1 MGRLLRREHEGKR
14 PAFAALLTTGMIA
27 ALLAFAALAAPS
39 PAYAA
44 ELQGSGTAD
53 DPVLIYSTDDLI
65 AWCNKLNEM
74 GKDQERQQHARLM
87 NHLVS
92 PGPDGTEHGGAVT
105 DDIIRQMNHPDLQVA
120 EFNGNGRLIELQLT
134 TNDYGALF
142 ATGGQ
147 PGDAGTTKVKDLHFI
162 GSVQHARVNSEQY
175 AGALFERIGKEGD
188 PSQDRKVT
196 IVDCTNQASVL
207 GDQSTG
213 GLIGSFVE
221 NRNGTGNITIERC
234 SNFGEITSANGHAG
248 GLAGSVVKVRDRVGT
263 THLQYCTNDG
273 AVKSTGGWFESRFGH
288 GGFGSSTGG
297 LVGYLA
303 CDSSGGFS
311 LDNDYN
317 RGSIYNFAGG
327 YSGGLVGYMDF
338 PKMYS
343 PVGSCYNTGSLQ
355 PQRGTAEYIGGLIGH
370 AAPFTTVEGSVTMR
384 ESVPSDSVSDST
396 RNGTLIAELYFYR
409 DAHEYLDDDFDG
421 LMLPGVGEARNI
433 KAKLID
439 PTTGFT
445 TYESAY
451 WNTCLSLPSPDSEIE
466 GYRFAYWTIDA
477 PDVGGTYNEPPR
489 EFKSSDFN
497 DPGQRVYGG
506 DITLYAYYEPSVVTV
521 KFDLNKP
528 AEGSYTCS
536 LDPKG
541 ATKTLAE
548 GEPVGALPT
557 AACVN
562 PNDKNDTRAFLGW
575 ATEKDGND
583 PKAEWVSESSD
594 NLYNSRD
601 AETNIVML
609 YAQWADT
616 SVGFEITYQ
625 PKDWQVSAL
634 AEYPTHDVCFDFCT
648 TYEDYSATL
657 QYRKNSSSGYED
669 LDVPH
674 AAMPNQ
680 FHFDLE
686 SADEAAG
693 DYRIKI
699 EYYDSLSQL
708 GTLYTS
714 SAKIV
719 MDIPQSEA
727 KVTLIEL
734 SDPKPSV
741 AEDNL
746 EKDEILGTASYDVD
760 FRISDDS
767 LPKLVGDESD
777 EIRHRAWIEGG
788 SSNTYP
794 GSDVRLHNKVSGTL
808 ENQHLVEGQTYTLC
822 VSRWV
827 PHSDYLGESE
837 PYRVPFVVPYT
848 ESIPAKVGG
857 VLVTQDPVVENGHP
871 SGSVHN
877 DYSIGIHETFNLGV
891 NVEYQYA
898 QPEGRQVH
906 VQWQYGLGGTW
917 VDMPDELF
925 VKDEQGNPICG
936 FAWEGT
942 YREKGRAYATLK
954 AEAKLDNKAFRVKL
968 STPSAPVDTIS
979 DSSWDELSVLVPTP
993 KDMQVKVNDTDV
1005 SVSWTWKDAV
1015 GNTTPTDGYYVSIEH
1030 FDPRWSGEERW
1041 VKVNRGRVYEG
1052 SYQAALDPQQNYRV
1066 SVRADTDG
1074 LQSPSVEKEFST
1086 LGEPGV
1092 AWENLYPY
1100 CTAYLPSKHQN
1111 DEISVDFDW
1120 AGYNDGKHTVR
1131 YSWYLNGDKDA
1142 KRGYEHFVTTE
1153 SDSVNFPED
1162 FEGGNEWDPTEAWWV
1177 KVEAQV
1183 WTLTDEGELG
1193 YPVSKVQSSAL
1204 PVWHETSDSQNLTV
1218 EDIGSHSMTVC
1229 WDAPAEGLVREYK
1242 IKASDGRSWI
1252 VSAEAEKNKDGH
1264 YEATIDGL
1272 DSDTEYY
1279 VTVYTVDSFL
1289 QCTNLPGST
1298 RWDCTTL
1305 PSPEVGTW
1313 TVTADPSNVKQG
1325 EEVTLSASYA
1335 ANSGKFPTAAELQ
1348 WYSWREGE
1356 ADWQPEGDPITL
1368 DHAGNDGSKDY
1379 TTTLKH
1385 TVTSKDYGRQWKL
1398 GVKAASP
1405 DELVTDSSNVVAVAI
1420 TPPTPTNVACDAPT
1434 PTSLPV
1440 SWMPVESAEGYQI
1453 KCVKPGVDGNP
1464 VSATTYTVAASSLTQ
1479 DAGGKLCYEVMNLE
1493 PNTTYQ
1499 MSVAAFVHGV
1509 IGEFSAVLEP
1519 RTLAEPTIETP
1530 VFQQVPKTAWVEAN
1544 EDATFTAQAKVNDGG
1559 TITYAWQRKGA
1570 GEQDFAPIAKSDKYV
1585 MSENA
1590 GVATLTVNDVA
1601 ADDVAAAF
1609 RCVATNSKDNQTAN
1623 AASAA
1628 AYLTVAPVAPT
1639 DVQAQATSAT
1649 TGEVTWE
1656 ASGAIH
1662 RFAVTWQQVDENG
1675 STKGSEYSKVV
1686 TIPNDK
1692 MQGSCQLEGLLPGT
1706 SYRVAVYAAPEA
1718 GFRSEKVTASLAT
1731 PAASA
1736 LDSATVSPD
1745 KTLVKPGETV
1755 TFKVETNVDG
1765 LLPEQLKYRWQRN
1778 AFGESW
1784 IDVEGEAGAKKTLSV
1799 TAPEG
1804 GSVDGYRYIV
1814 TSTRTTTGVG
1824 DDTKSVT
1831 SSVGLLLTSVPVA
1844 PPVQLAAEPGTTSV
1858 HLTWASDDPRDVT
1871 YQVQYAE
1878 GPTPNDD
1885 AWQTVDNVGS
1895 STSCD
1900 VEGLKANT
1908 VYSWRVQAVVRD
1920 QLWSEWAQADT
1931 FITLEEPSALA
1942 TVSVTPRWGAAVAG
1956 SSKGVTYTAVTN
1968 IDNALNGETLSY
1980 QWQESATGVEWSDV
1994 QGATEATYV
2003 ADTANAK
2010 PRSCQ
2015 YRCVVTASKDGAPL
2029 KTITSESVDFR
2040 TTAMPPTD
2048 LVAESITAATADLS
2062 WEGSLVEGLSYRV
2075 FWRASGADAWTSTS
2089 DLTEAT
2095 YTLKSLMPATT
2106 YEWYVQ
2112 VMDNGEPSARSV
2124 TSLFVTQSL
2133 SPIPQLTR
2141 VVVGPVD
2148 QTPSAI
2154 EQATF
2159 TAYTN
2164 VDDMTDATMTY
2175 KWEMRDLDSDSS
2187 NPSAWTTLRDKTTRE
2202 IELDPGMDGYVRC
2215 TVTYTPPTSAFV
2227 QPLDNTPVPSTN
2239 EARVRVM
2246 PAAPSNLTV
2255 NAVGKTIADISWTGG
2270 AGGPAFDLVYRV
2282 VGSSEWTS
2290 VPGLDSASTNL
2301 VDLKPGAVYE
2311 WNVRSVAYG
2320 ASGDPLRSDWVAGP
2334 LFTTK
2339 PEDIVFS
2346 RAEVTPSAT
2355 SIMAGADSTVTLT
2368 ANTDADAGNESLT
2381 YQWQRLVGDTW
2392 QKMDGKTSNTLQVSA
2407 KGLSVGEHAYRCEV
2421 TATRGGQEKTVESS
2435 ESVVTVMPAA
2445 PTDLSVG
2452 EFVLVD
2458 PAIPTGSVKTAF
2470 HWKWGGTG
2478 ALPDGATFEV
2488 SYRKLAGPGAILDG
2502 WVSEGLTVDNE
2513 NRTCEAVLESKD
2525 ITYQWR
2531 VRVMQNGATSSWS
2544 ETNTFTTKLE
2554 EHTDISYVE
2563 VAPSDSLVSNDAAA
2577 TVTLTAS
2584 TNVDSDPT
2592 LKYEWQ
2598 WCPLT
2603 TKDPRKDGAKWE
2615 TIEGE
2620 STGTITLSGDNRNRY
2635 VRCKVTQTVDGT
2647 AKTKAS
2653 NPACV
2658 RTEPL
2663 PPHDLSA
2670 NAADE
2675 GGIRLSWQCNDERA
2689 RNDAQKNVIG
2699 YEVNYRKIGTSEWAE
2714 EISSSKYDCKLD
2726 AQMLESDATYEW
2738 RVRTILSGDVGELT
2752 KGGPHTEWVDGPV
2765 FAAPKVAVTPTRAAA
2780 VIGNGRTL
2788 TFTAMPNAVITDD
2801 SRGKTYQWQR
2811 NDGSGW
2817 KNMLGEE
2824 SVTLNIV
2831 ADNAVTAGTSR
2842 YRCVVTMGGYTT
2854 TSNEVTCTL
2863 APAAPANLTAS
2874 GVTSSEAKLAWD
2886 WAQRG
2891 LPNAAEFKV
2900 LYRESGA
2907 KIWETATAAGSARE
2921 FVLKDLK
2928 PETIYEWRVRAVQNG
2943 VESLPSFAN
2952 LFVTASEHPALKLE
2966 SVLVDPS
2973 DQAVAP
2979 EAEATVKATTNLDGM
2994 VDPGELTYV
3003 WEKRA
3008 LDSNP
3013 SASDAWQTIEDEKGS
3028 SVTSSVITS
3037 GFVRCKV
3044 AYTPAGS
3051 AAAETVVSNEASVR
3065 VQPVGAPTG
3074 LEVKDIGDTAATFA
3088 WGGAVPTNGSF
3099 TLLYRT
3105 AGTEAWT
3112 TVPKLTASPYVAQN
3126 LAPGTTYEWRMCSV
3140 SADGLT
3146 SEWVD
3151 GSRFTTTAQDAV
3163 LGEVKVAPERAEAVA
3178 GDSALV
3184 EDFFATV
3191 TGTAEG
3197 QSLAYQWQVL
3207 LSGGWTNLPGETGER
3222 THLSV
3227 ANLEPGEYSLRCVV
3241 TATAPG
3247 GKSKTVESNKA
3258 TLALSLAT
3266 PSDLSVQRV
3275 TRGAAM
3281 LTWTWAGPGAVDS
3294 FNVRYREEGA
3304 SDTAWVN
3311 VPADSIDPASTTC
3324 IIKGLAPSTSYEW
3337 QVQAVQ
3343 GDQTS
3348 AWVASGFVTL
3358 SDGPLKV
3365 ARIWPSDVTVAKD
3378 EQARFV
3384 VFTNRGD
3391 AEDVSYE
3398 WQRRGLYS
3406 EDVEGSWETIP
3417 NATGR
3422 VLTLDAN
3429 TAGYVR
3435 CVATQA
3441 APAAQAT
3448 EVVETPEAVEAPQA
3462 VASNETIGANEAP
3475 DANETNEASEANET
3489 NETNEASETT
3499 ETPVTPVASEV
3510 AETSATPTPPSVA
3523 ISNQARVRVEPS
3535 VPSGLAVG
3543 AAGLTNAA
3551 LSWAA
3556 ADVDGVVFT
3565 LAYRVAGSP
3574 DWTEVPGLTAPAY
3587 ELGGLVQG
3595 TSYEW
3600 RVQAVVGTGDDA
3612 LKSAWACGDS
3622 FTTQTMRTYHVT
3634 AGADGTWKPGQPGL
3648 AFTID
3653 APRDKF
3659 LSLAVD
3665 GAELVQGTDYTV
3677 VEGSTVLTLSSDY
3690 LASLRAGKHE
3700 LVATFSD
3707 GAASTTFTVAAAE
3720 PPTPSEPSEPE
3731 TPGASG
3737 DQSTSPAPLP
3747 SGGKALAP
3755 TGDPLS
3761 AALPLVGMLAVASAC
3776 VAIAAFAR
3784 KRWHVLKRDR
3794 RF

>member
-1 MGRLLRREHEGKR
+1 MGRVLRREHEGSR
-14 PAFAALLTTGMIA
+14 SAFAALLTTGMIA

-53 DPVLIYSTDDLI
+53 DPTLIYTTDDLV
-65 AWCNKLNEM
+65 AWCNSLNDM

-87 NHLVS
+87 EHLVS

-105 DDIIRQMNHPDLQVA
+105 DDVVSKMNHPDLQVA
-120 EFNGNGRLIELQLT
+120 EFNGNGHLIELQLT
-134 TNDYGALF
+134 TGDHGALF

-162 GSVQHARVNSEQY
+162 GSVQHAIANSEQY

-196 IVDCTNQASVL
+196 VVDCTNQASVF
-207 GDQSTG
+207 GDQATG
-213 GLIGSFVE
+213 GFIGSFVE
-221 NRNGTGNITIERC
+221 NRDGTGSITIESC

-248 GLAGSVVKVRDRVGT
+248 GLVGSMVQMRNRLGT
-263 THLQYCTNDG
+263 NYLQFCTNDG
-273 AVKSTGGWFESRFGH
+273 AVKSMGGWFESRFGY

-303 CDSSGGFS
+303 CDSDAGFG
-311 LDNDYN
+311 LRDDYN
-317 RGSIYNFAGG
+317 RGDIYNFAGG

-338 PKMYS
+338 PKMNCF
-343 PVGSCYNTGSLQ
+343 VNSCYNTGSLQ
-355 PQRGTAEYIGGLIGH
+355 PQTGTAEYVGGLIGH
-370 AAPFTTVEGSVTMR
+370 AAPFTRTDGSVTMR
-384 ESVPSDSVSDST
+384 ESVPSGSVSDST
-396 RNGTLIAELYFYR
+396 RNGTLIYEYDFYY
-409 DAHEYLDDDFDG
+409 DADEYLDNNFDG
-421 LMLPGVGEARNI
+421 ALMLSGVGEARNI

-439 PTTGFT
+439 PTTGST
-445 TYESAY
+445 SYESAS
-451 WNTCLSLPSPDSEIE
+451 WNTCLSLPSPDASIE

-489 EFKSSDFN
+489 EYKFSDFN
-497 DPGQRVYGG
+497 DPGQRAYGG
-506 DITLYAYYEPSVVTV
+506 DVTLYAYYEPSAVTV

-536 LDPKG
+536 LDPEG
-541 ATKTLAE
+541 ATKTLAK

-575 ATEKDGND
+575 ATKKDGND

-594 NLYNSRD
+594 NLYRFRD

-616 SVGFEITYQ
+616 SVGLEITYQ
-625 PKDWQVSAL
+625 PKDCRVSAL

-788 SSNTYP
+788 PSNTSP
-794 GSDVRLHNKVSGTL
+794 GNDVRLNNKMSGTL

-822 VSRWV
+822 VSRWF
-827 PHSDYLGESE
+827 PHSDYAGESE
-837 PYRVPFVVPYT
+837 PYRVSFVVPYT
-848 ESIPAKVGG
+848 KSIPAKIHG
-857 VLVTQDPVVENGHP
+857 VMVTQDPVVENGHP
-871 SGSVHN
+871 SGWVDT
-877 DYSIGIHETFNLGV
+877 DYNIGIHEEFNLGA
-891 NVEYQYA
+891 NVEYQYM

-906 VQWQYGLGGTW
+906 VQWQYGVGGTW
-917 VDMPDELF
+917 VDVPDELF

-936 FAWEGT
+936 FAWDEP
-942 YREKGRAYATLK
+942 YRKSGRAYATLK

-979 DSSWDELSVLVPTP
+979 NSSLDELRVLVPTP

-1005 SVSWTWKDAV
+1005 SVSWTWEDAV
-1015 GNTTPTDGYYVSIEH
+1015 GNTKPTDGYYVSIER
-1030 FDPRWSGEERW
+1030 DDSTRPDQDYW
-1041 VKVNRGRVYEG
+1041 VEVSRGQVYENT
-1052 SYQAALDPQQNYRV
+1052 YQATLDPQQNYRV
-1066 SVRADTDG
+1066 SVRAGTDG
-1074 LQSPSVEKEFST
+1074 LQSSSVQKEFST
-1086 LGEPGV
+1086 LGEPGLT
-1092 AWENLYPY
+1092 WENLS
-1100 CTAYLPSKHQN
+1100 CTAYLPSKQQN

-1120 AGYNDGKHTVR
+1120 AGYNDGKHLVE
-1131 YSWYLNGDKDA
+1131 YSWSLNRDKYGKGA
-1142 KRGYEHFVTTE
+1142 YEHFATTE

-1162 FEGGNEWDPTEAWWV
+1162 FEGGNVWDPTEAWWV
-1177 KVEAQV
+1177 KVEARV
-1183 WTLTDEGELG
+1183 WLLTDEGEPW
-1193 YPVSKVQSSAL
+1193 YIVDSIQSSAL
-1204 PVWHETSDSQNLTV
+1204 PVWHETSESQNLTV
-1218 EDIGSHSMTVC
+1218 KDIGSHSMTVC
-1229 WDAPAEGLVREYK
+1229 WDAPAEGLVREYEVK
-1242 IKASDGRSWI
+1242 VTGGRSWI
-1252 VSAEAEKNKDGH
+1252 VPAEAEKNKDGH
-1264 YEATIDGL
+1264 YEVTIDGL

-1279 VTVYTVDSFL
+1279 VTVYTVDSWL
-1289 QCTNLPGST
+1289 QRTNLPGST
-1298 RWDCTTL
+1298 SFDHTTL

-1313 TVTADPSNVKQG
+1313 TVAADPSNVKQG

-1335 ANSGKFPTAAELQ
+1335 ANSGKFPMAAELQ

-1356 ADWQPEGDPITL
+1356 ADWQSEGDPITL
-1368 DHAGNDGSKDY
+1368 DSASNDGSKDY

-1398 GVKAASP
+1398 GAKATSP
-1405 DELVTDSSNVVAVAI
+1405 DESVTDSSNVVTATI
-1420 TPPTPTNVACDAPT
+1420 TPPTPTDVACDAPT

-1440 SWMPVESAEGYQI
+1440 SWTPVDDVDGYQI
-1453 KCVKPGVDGNP
+1453 KCVKLDIDGNP
-1464 VSATTYTVAASSLTQ
+1464 VSATTYSVAASSLKP

-1493 PNTTYQ
+1493 PDTTYRV
-1499 MSVAAFVHGV
+1499 SVAAFVHGV
-1509 IGEFSAVLEP
+1509 TGEFSAALEP
-1519 RTLAEPTIETP
+1519 RTLAEPNIETP
-1530 VFQQVPKTAWVEAN
+1530 VFQQVPKTTWVEAN

-1570 GEQDFAPIAKSDKYV
+1570 GEQDFAPIADGDKYV
-1585 MSENA
+1585 IGENG
-1590 GVATLTVNDVA
+1590 GVATLTVKSVG
-1601 ADDVAAAF
+1601 ADDVSAAF
-1609 RCVATNSKDNQTAN
+1609 RCVATSSKDNQTAN
-1623 AASAA
+1623 AASAT
-1628 AYLTVAPVAPT
+1628 AYLTVIPAEPKEVK
-1639 DVQAQATSAT
+1639 AQATSAT
-1649 TGEVTWE
+1649 TGEVTWAAE
-1656 ASGAIH
+1656 GIVR
-1662 RFAVTWQQVDENG
+1662 RFAVTWQQVDP
-1675 STKGSEYSKVV
+1675 STSKLIGSEYSRIV
-1686 TIPNDK
+1686 TISNDET
-1692 MQGSCQLEGLLPGT
+1692 QGTCQLDGLQPGAN
-1706 SYRVAVYAAPEA
+1706 YAVSLYAAPEA
-1718 GFRSEKVTASLAT
+1718 GFRSEKVTASLYT

-1736 LDSATVSPD
+1736 LETATVTPD
-1745 KTLVKPGETV
+1745 KTLVEPGEEV

-1765 LLPEQLKYRWQRN
+1765 LLPEQLEYRWQRN
-1778 AFGESW
+1778 TFGETW
-1784 IDVEGEAGAKKTLSV
+1784 IDVEGDVGTKKTLSV
-1799 TAPEG
+1799 KAPEG
-1804 GSVDGYRYIV
+1804 GSVDGYRCIV
-1814 TSTRTTTGVG
+1814 TSTRTTIGEKGQVVG
-1824 DDTKSVT
+1824 TDTKSVT
-1831 SSVGLLLTSVPVA
+1831 SSVGVLLTSVPVA

-1858 HLTWASDDPRDVT
+1858 HLTWASGDPRDVT

-1931 FITLEEPSALA
+1931 FTTLEEPSALA
-1942 TVSVTPRWGAAVAG
+1942 TVSVTPRWGTAVAG
-1956 SSKGVTYTAVTN
+1956 SDKGVAYTAVTN

-1980 QWQESATGVEWSDV
+1980 QWQDSATGDEWSNV
-1994 QGATEATYV
+1994 QGATTATYV
-2003 ADTANAK
+2003 ADTSDAT

-2015 YRCVVTASKDGAPL
+2015 YRCVVTASKDGVPL
-2029 KTITSESVDFR
+2029 KTITSESVNFR
-2040 TTAMPPTD
+2040 TTAVPPTS
-2048 LVAESITAATADLS
+2048 LLAGGITAATADLS
-2062 WEGSLVEGLSYRV
+2062 WNGSPRGASSCRV
-2075 FWRASGADAWTSTS
+2075 LWRASGTDAWTSTP
-2089 DLTEAT
+2089 DLTEAK
-2095 YTLKSLMPATT
+2095 YTLNSLMPATT

-2112 VMDNGEPSARSV
+2112 VMNNGEPSARSV

-2141 VVVGPVD
+2141 VVVGPLD
-2148 QTPSAI
+2148 QTPAAA
-2154 EQATF
+2154 EQAKF

-2164 VDDMTDATMTY
+2164 VDDMADATMAY
-2175 KWEMRDLDSDSS
+2175 KWEMRDLDSDPS
-2187 NPSAWTTLRDKTTRE
+2187 NPSAWTTLADKTTRE
-2202 IELDPGMDGYVRC
+2202 IKLDPGMDGYVRC

-2227 QPLDNTPVPSTN
+2227 QPLANTPVTSTN

-2301 VDLKPGAVYE
+2301 VDLKPGTMYE

-2320 ASGDPLRSDWVAGP
+2320 ASGDPLRSDWIAGP
-2334 LFTTK
+2334 LFKTN

-2346 RAEVTPSAT
+2346 RAWVTPSAT
-2355 SIMAGADSTVTLT
+2355 SVMAGADSTVTLT
-2368 ANTDADAGNESLT
+2368 ANTDADTGETLT
-2381 YQWQRLVGDTW
+2381 YQWQHLAGDTW
-2392 QKMDGKTSNTLQVSA
+2392 QDVGGKTSSTLEVST
-2407 KGLSVGEHAYRCEV
+2407 KDLSVGTYAYRCQV
-2421 TATRGGQEKTVESS
+2421 KATRGGQEKTVESN

-2478 ALPDGATFEV
+2478 ALPDDATFEV

-2531 VRVMQNGATSSWS
+2531 VRVMQNGATSPWS

-2635 VRCKVTQTVDGT
+2635 VRCVVTQTVGGT

-2663 PPHDLSA
+2663 RPYDLSA
-2670 NAADE
+2670 NAADR
-2675 GGIRLSWQCNDERA
+2675 GGIRLSWKCDDERA
-2689 RNDAQKNVIG
+2689 ENAAQKNVIG

-2714 EISSSKYDCKLD
+2714 EVSSSKYDCKLD

-2752 KGGPHTEWVDGPV
+2752 KGGPHTEWEDGPV

-2788 TFTAMPNAVITDD
+2788 TFTAMPNAVIT
-2801 SRGKTYQWQR
+2801 GGTYQWQR

-2824 SVTLNIV
+2824 SATLNIV

-2854 TSNEVTCTL
+2854 ISNEVTCTL

-2891 LPNAAEFKV
+2891 LPNADEFKV

-3044 AYTPAGS
+3044 TYTPAGS

-3112 TVPKLTASPYVAQN
+3112 TVPKLTASPYTAQD
-3126 LAPGTTYEWRMCSV
+3126 LAPNTTYEWRMCSV

-3151 GSRFTTTAQDAV
+3151 GAGFKTTAQDAV

-3207 LSGGWTNLPGETGER
+3207 LSGTWTNLPGETGER

-3304 SDTAWVN
+3304 SDAAWVN
-3311 VPADSIDPASTTC
+3311 VPTDSIDPASTTC

-3448 EVVETPEAVEAPQA
+3448 EVVETSEAVEAPQA

-3475 DANETNEASEANET
+3475 DANETNEASET
-3489 NETNEASETT
+3489 NETTETT

-3556 ADVDGVVFT
+3556 ADVDGVVFA
-3565 LAYRVAGSP
+3565 LAYRVAGSS

-3612 LKSAWACGDS
+3612 LKSAWAYGDS

-3665 GAELVQGTDYTV
+3665 GAELVQGADYTV

-3690 LASLRAGKHE
+3690 LASLEAGKHE

-3720 PPTPSEPSEPE
+3720 PPTPSEPSEPSEPE

-3761 AALPLVGMLAVASAC
+3761 AALPLVGMLAVASVC

-3784 KRWHVLKRDR
+3784 KRWHALKRDR